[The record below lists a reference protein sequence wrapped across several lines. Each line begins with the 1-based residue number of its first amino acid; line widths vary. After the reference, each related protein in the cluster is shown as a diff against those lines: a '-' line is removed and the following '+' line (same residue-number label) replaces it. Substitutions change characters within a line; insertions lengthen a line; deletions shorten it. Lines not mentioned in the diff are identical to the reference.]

1 MKSITIAILGDPLLG
16 SMLAKKGTESDIRFY
31 NSKRKDIALTCV
43 EPFRYPEKLQSLAF
57 ALSMA
62 DAVILTIDKIDQ
74 LLGEQIIAIDSFGID
89 HGFIIL
95 RNYIQIDQIRPLIA
109 GTVLERYAYID
120 PEIHKVNDALPG
132 ISPKASEGGFKIP
145 VDHFYNVKG
154 VGTVALGCVRR
165 GEISQHD
172 EVELFPKG
180 KRGIVRSIQV
190 LDEDTPKAVL
200 GDRVGIALKGID
212 IEDVERG
219 CVLAPPGA
227 LSSGQNVHVRAIFS
241 KYWKGSIEVG
251 RLLYAEVG
259 LQFVS
264 CRIFSVAGDP
274 GSMFQRNITLQ
285 FDSPIAY
292 ETGERIV
299 LMDIDSKGPRVIGH
313 SIIT

>member
-1 MKSITIAILGDPLLG
+1 MKGITVAILGDPSLG
-16 SMLAKKGTESDIRFY
+16 PMLAKKGTESDIRFY

-43 EPFRYPEKLQSLAF
+43 EPFRYPEKVQSLAF

-62 DAVILTIDKIDQ
+62 DAVILTIDRIDQ

-89 HGFIIL
+89 RGFIIL
-95 RNYIQIDQIRPLIA
+95 RNYIQIDQIRPLIT
-109 GTVLERYAYID
+109 GTVLENYTYID
-120 PEIHKVNDALPG
+120 PEIHKLNDALPG
-132 ISPKASEGGFKIP
+132 ISPRASEGGFRVP

-154 VGTVALGCVRR
+154 VGTVVLGCVRR

-172 EVELFPKG
+172 EVELFPKQKKG
-180 KRGIVRSIQV
+180 MVRSIQV

-200 GDRVGIALKGID
+200 GDRVGVALKGID

-219 CVLAPPGA
+219 CVLAHPGA
-227 LSSGQNVHVRAIFS
+227 LSSGQEVRVKAIFS
-241 KYWKGSIEVG
+241 KYWKGSIQEG

-259 LQFVS
+259 LQFAP
-264 CRIFSVAGDP
+264 C
-274 GSMFQRNITLQ
+274 NISSIVTGPEQMIPHEIALQ
-285 FDSPIAY
+285 FEKPIAY

-313 SIIT
+313 ANIT